1 MFEKKFLFFP
11 DNCILTN
18 KVVTFVQIDNKKL
31 ASKSNFINNNYIKL
45 KKNFIFYMTHA
56 VYKFKF
62 CPSYFFNKY
71 YFMIFNRLTG

>member
-45 KKNFIFYMTHA
+45 KKNFCKLKNFIFYDTRG
-56 VYKFKF
+56 
-62 CPSYFFNKY
+62 
-71 YFMIFNRLTG
+71 I